1 MTKWGPLG
9 LLGARE
15 GPRPVNCQGTGKNV
29 RALGEWLCGGGCVA
43 VQGILDIGHR
53 VEGRCGE
60 IAAGRYS
67 ENIARERKI
76 ATAER
81 KISPE
86 RRNITTHNSNMLCH
100 TFVHYYDSPSF

>member
-15 GPRPVNCQGTGKNV
+15 GPRPVNCQGTGKKDV
-29 RALGEWLCGGGCVA
+29 RALGGVAVWRWLCGGAGH
-43 VQGILDIGHR
+43 IGHR

-67 ENIARERKI
+67 GNIARERKI
-76 ATAER
+76 TTAER
-81 KISPE
+81 RISPE